1 MFAFFFSILSRIDRP
16 YCQPDASID
25 VAPETTQSAPG
36 GVALSGG
43 LMDGTNDVYYVKFIS
58 SPGEESAA

>member
-1 MFAFFFSILSRIDRP
+1 MFAFFFSN
-16 YCQPDASID
+16 ASID
-25 VAPETTQSAPG
+25 VAPG

-43 LMDGTNDVYYVKFIS
+43 LMDGTNDVHYVKFIS